1 MNKTCD
7 ALPPVNHARDVHE
20 NAGAL
25 TFMNMQ
31 TPTITQIQFAIEIL
45 TKLGE
50 RLNVQAA
57 HSIAQLP
64 ETPLGAHYAG
74 NIGSQTIEQ
83 INRIENVTMQL
94 KIWADE
100 LVEQK
105 RSTMARPKAR
115 TRIHEIIGK
124 CMVLEN
130 KYVAASRMGSLQPS
144 TTG

>member
-1 MNKTCD
+1 MSKTCNL
-7 ALPPVNHARDVHE
+7 LPPANRASGVFG

-64 ETPLGAHYAG
+64 ETPLGTHYAG
-74 NIGSQTIEQ
+74 NIGSQTSEQ
-83 INRIENVTMQL
+83 ITRIENVTVQL

-105 RSTMARPKAR
+105 RSAMAKPKAR

-124 CMVLEN
+124 CMVLEK
-130 KYVAASRMGSLQPS
+130 KYVAASRIGNLQPS